1 MIICEQG
8 QGVSH
13 DMLDMPTL
21 RAAAVWWFRV
31 VRRRILRVSL
41 LASTM
46 LTTSCVLYLSSL
58 QCILIMDV
66 GDVDDR

>member
-1 MIICEQG
+1 M
-8 QGVSH
+8 SH
-13 DMLDMPTL
+13 DMLDVPIL
-21 RAAAVWWFRV
+21 GAAAAWWFRV
-31 VRRRILRVSL
+31 MRRRKLRVSL

-58 QCILIMDV
+58 QRILYMNV